1 MRGRIHRWQIHSRR
15 TGVRGGTGC
24 RSLTSSLPGESST
37 TMAARLGPLS
47 PSSPPFFLPPF
58 AMARQGV
65 PETDS
70 KSLEKN
76 RSLGLSFAVGCAN
89 RALTP
94 RRTRASP
101 SEMAMSVVQAAV
113 APARLTVPP
122 RARTRALP
130 ARTRALPAR
139 RARVVPRASADGA
152 AEEVAKEVKEALDG
166 SSLFLVGMMGTGKS
180 SVGKKL
186 AASLGYSFFDTC
198 VPRRRCP
205 ASVVRLGPALSE
217 NTSRTVERHRPSRP
231 SVRRA
236 SLTPHP
242 PPDTRPA
249 ATRSSSR
256 SPRPPSRR
264 SSPSPARTASGRS
277 RRRCS
282 QRSPRTKS
290 AWWRRA
296 AASSRRR
303 PTGCTCAT
311 ASCSA

>member
-1 MRGRIHRWQIHSRR
+1 
-15 TGVRGGTGC
+15 
-24 RSLTSSLPGESST
+24 
-37 TMAARLGPLS
+37 MAARLEPLS

-76 RSLGLSFAVGCAN
+76 RSLGLSFAVGCAIAPHTETHSRVPVRDGHERRPGRG
-89 RALTP
+89 RA
-94 RRTRASP
+94 RAP
-101 SEMAMSVVQAAV
+101 HRA
-113 APARLTVPP
+113 PP
-122 RARTRALP
+122 RADPGA
-130 ARTRALPAR
+130 
-139 RARVVPRASADGA
+139 PRADPGA
-152 AEEVAKEVKEALDG
+152 SRAPSPRRPPRLRRRRRRGEEVAKEVKEALDG

-205 ASVVRLGPALSE
+205 ATVVRLGPALSE

-231 SVRRA
+231 SVRRV
-236 SLTPHP
+236 
-242 PPDTRPA
+242 PDTASPSRHP
-249 ATRSSSR
+249 SR
-256 SPRPPSRR
+256 SDEVIEQVTKTTIPEIFAESGEDGFREIETQVLAEIAAYKSA
-264 SSPSPARTASGRS
+264 PSP
-277 RRRCS
+277 
-282 QRSPRTKS
+282 
-290 AWWRRA
+290 RA

>member
-1 MRGRIHRWQIHSRR
+1 MADSFSSDGCTGRDGMSVAHLVLAGGIVDDDGRETRAALAVIAALLLASLRHGATGSAGNGFQKSR
-15 TGVRGGTGC
+15 
-24 RSLTSSLPGESST
+24 E
-37 TMAARLGPLS
+37 
-47 PSSPPFFLPPF
+47 
-58 AMARQGV
+58 
-65 PETDS
+65 
-70 KSLEKN
+70 KSLAPV
-76 RSLGLSFAVGCAN
+76 GLSFAVGCAN

-205 ASVVRLGPALSE
+205 ATVVRLGPALSK
-217 NTSRTVERHRPSRP
+217 NTSRTVERHRPSVARP
-231 SVRRA
+231 
-236 SLTPHP
+236 
-242 PPDTRPA
+242 
-249 ATRSSSR
+249 
-256 SPRPPSRR
+256 
-264 SSPSPARTASGRS
+264 
-277 RRRCS
+277 
-282 QRSPRTKS
+282 
-290 AWWRRA
+290 
-296 AASSRRR
+296 
-303 PTGCTCAT
+303 
-311 ASCSA
+311 

>member
-58 AMARQGV
+58 LAMARQGV

-70 KSLEKN
+70 KTLEKKLLA
-76 RSLGLSFAVGCAN
+76 RPFAVGCAN
-89 RALTP
+89 RVVTP

-139 RARVVPRASADGA
+139 RARVAPRASADGA

-205 ASVVRLGPALSE
+205 ASARVIQKHIANRRA
-217 NTSRTVERHRPSRP
+217 PSSVPSVRP
-231 SVRRA
+231 SVA
-236 SLTPHP
+236 
-242 PPDTRPA
+242 RP
-249 ATRSSSR
+249 
-256 SPRPPSRR
+256 
-264 SSPSPARTASGRS
+264 
-277 RRRCS
+277 
-282 QRSPRTKS
+282 
-290 AWWRRA
+290 
-296 AASSRRR
+296 
-303 PTGCTCAT
+303 
-311 ASCSA
+311 